1 MEKIPFS
8 LPLIDQDV
16 VNEMNDT
23 LLNTGWLTSG
33 PKVQLLENQIK
44 EFLNSKAVLCVNSWT
59 SGAMLILKWFG
70 IGYGDEVIIPS
81 YTYSATALAVLN
93 IGAIPIM
100 VDVKDDFTINVDE
113 IKNKISN
120 KTKAII
126 PVDIGGWV
134 CDYDRIFEL
143 VNDKNIMSL
152 FIPTTE
158 RQKKMGRILV
168 LSDAAH
174 SLGSIYKNQNIGNVA
189 DITVFSL
196 HSVKN
201 ITTGEGG
208 AISLNLKLPFNI
220 SEELRFLKCFSLN
233 GQNKTALEKNQ
244 GGGWKYDIIDQGLKV
259 NMPDICASVG
269 IAQMKKY
276 RATLL
281 PERKSIFEYYNNY
294 FSEFD
299 WAITPL
305 YKNEDS
311 ISSCHLYLLRF
322 KNISEEQRDEM
333 IRFITEEGVGVNVH
347 YIPMAML
354 TLFKNLGYKIEDY
367 PKTYELYHN
376 LISLP
381 VYNGLTEDKLKRIV
395 NSVKG
400 SYLKVIKINH

>member
-1 MEKIPFS
+1 MVMEKIPFS

-33 PKVQLLENQIK
+33 PKVQILENKLK
-44 EFLNSKAVLCVNSWT
+44 EFIDSKAVLCVNSWT
-59 SGAMLILKWFG
+59 SGAMLILRWFG
-70 IGYGDEVIIPS
+70 VGAGDEVIIPA
-81 YTYSATALAVLN
+81 YTYSATALCVLN
-93 IGAIPIM
+93 IGATPIM
-100 VDVKDDFTINVDE
+100 VDVNDDFTINVDE
-113 IKNKISN
+113 IKKKITS

-126 PVDIGGWV
+126 PVDLGGWV
-134 CDYDRIFEL
+134 CDYDKIFDL
-143 VNDKNIMSL
+143 INDKDVVSL
-152 FIPTTE
+152 FNPSTE
-158 RQKKMGRILV
+158 RQKKLGRILV

-174 SLGSIYKNQNIGNVA
+174 SLGSKYKNRNIGNVA

-208 AISLNLKLPFNI
+208 AISLNLNSPFNI
-220 SEELRFLKCFSLN
+220 EEEYKFLKCFSLN

-244 GGGWKYDIIDQGLKV
+244 GGGWRYDIIDQGLKV

-276 RATLL
+276 KSTLL
-281 PERKSIFEYYNNY
+281 PERVSIFEYYNNY
-294 FSEFD
+294 FSEFE

-305 YKNEDS
+305 YKNKDS

-333 IRFITEEGVGVNVH
+333 IKLITEDGVGVNVH

-376 LISLP
+376 LITLP
-381 VYNGLTEDKLKRIV
+381 VYNGLTEDKLMRVV
-395 NSVKG
+395 NSVKNA
-400 SYLKVIKINH
+400 YYKVCSK

>member
-33 PKVQLLENQIK
+33 PKVQILENKLK
-44 EFLNSKAVLCVNSWT
+44 EFIDSKAVLCVNSWT
-59 SGAMLILKWFG
+59 SGAMLILRWFG
-70 IGYGDEVIIPS
+70 VGAGDEVIIPA
-81 YTYSATALAVLN
+81 YTYSATALCVLN
-93 IGAIPIM
+93 IGATPIM
-100 VDVKDDFTINVDE
+100 VDVNDDFTINVDE
-113 IKNKISN
+113 IKKKITS

-126 PVDIGGWV
+126 PVDLGGWV
-134 CDYDRIFEL
+134 CDYDKIFDL
-143 VNDKNIMSL
+143 INDKDVVSL
-152 FIPTTE
+152 FNPSTE
-158 RQKKMGRILV
+158 RQKKLGRILV

-174 SLGSIYKNQNIGNVA
+174 SLGSKYKNRNIGNVA

-208 AISLNLKLPFNI
+208 AISLNLNSPFNI
-220 SEELRFLKCFSLN
+220 EEEYKFLKCFSLN

-244 GGGWKYDIIDQGLKV
+244 GGGWRYDIIDQGLKV

-276 RATLL
+276 KSTLL
-281 PERKSIFEYYNNY
+281 PERVSIFEYYNNY
-294 FSEFD
+294 FSEFE

-305 YKNEDS
+305 YKNKDS

-333 IRFITEEGVGVNVH
+333 IKLITEDGVGVNVH

-376 LISLP
+376 LITLP
-381 VYNGLTEDKLKRIV
+381 VYNGLTEDKLMRVV
-395 NSVKG
+395 NSVKNA
-400 SYLKVIKINH
+400 YYKVCSK

>member
-33 PKVQLLENQIK
+33 PKVQILEKILK
-44 EFLNSKAVLCVNSWT
+44 EYIDAKEVLCVNSWT

-70 IGYGDEVIIPS
+70 VGAGDEVIIPA

-93 IGAIPIM
+93 IGAKPIM
-100 VDVKDDFTINVDE
+100 VDVNDDFTINIDQ
-113 IKNKISN
+113 IKNKINSN
-120 KTKAII
+120 TKAII
-126 PVDIGGWV
+126 PVDLGGWP
-134 CDYDRIFEL
+134 CDYD
-143 VNDKNIMSL
+143 KL
-152 FIPTTE
+152 FDMINSDDIISKFNPKSE
-158 RQKKMGRILV
+158 RQEKLGRILIM
-168 LSDAAH
+168 SDAAH
-174 SLGSIYKNQNIGNVA
+174 SLGAIYKNKNIGTVA
-189 DITVFSL
+189 DITIFSL

-208 AISLNLKLPFNI
+208 AICLNLNESFDNK
-220 SEELRFLKCFSLN
+220 EEHKFLKCFSLN

-244 GGGWKYDIIDQGLKV
+244 NGGWRYDIIDQGLKV

-269 IAQMKKY
+269 IPQMKKY
-276 RATLL
+276 KSTLL
-281 PERKSIFEYYNNY
+281 PERISIFEYYNNY
-294 FSEFD
+294 FSKFD

-322 KNISEEQRDEM
+322 ENISETQRDEM
-333 IRFITEEGVGVNVH
+333 IKLITEDGIGVNVH

-354 TLFKNLGYKIEDY
+354 TLFKKLGYKIEDY
-367 PKTYELYHN
+367 PNTYNLYHN
-376 LISLP
+376 LITLP
-381 VYNGLTEDKLKRIV
+381 VYNGLSEDKLSRIV
-395 NSVKG
+395 HSVSKA
-400 SYLKVIKINH
+400 YETVIIK

>member
-1 MEKIPFS
+1 MVMEKIPFS

-33 PKVQLLENQIK
+33 PKVQILENKLK
-44 EFLNSKAVLCVNSWT
+44 EFIDSKAVLCVNSWT
-59 SGAMLILKWFG
+59 SGAMLILRWFG
-70 IGYGDEVIIPS
+70 VGAGDEVIIPA
-81 YTYSATALAVLN
+81 YTYSATALCVLN
-93 IGAIPIM
+93 IGATPIM
-100 VDVKDDFTINVDE
+100 VDVNDDFTINVDE
-113 IKNKISN
+113 IKKKITS

-126 PVDIGGWV
+126 PVDLGGWV
-134 CDYDRIFEL
+134 CDYDKIFDL
-143 VNDKNIMSL
+143 INDKDVVSL
-152 FIPTTE
+152 FNPSTE
-158 RQKKMGRILV
+158 RQKKLGRILV

-208 AISLNLKLPFNI
+208 AISLNLNSPFNI
-220 SEELRFLKCFSLN
+220 EEEYKFLKCFSLN

-244 GGGWKYDIIDQGLKV
+244 GGGWRYDIIDQGLKV

-276 RATLL
+276 KSTLL
-281 PERKSIFEYYNNY
+281 PERVSIFEYYNNY
-294 FSEFD
+294 FSEFE

-305 YKNEDS
+305 YKNKDS

-333 IRFITEEGVGVNVH
+333 IKLITEDGIGVNVH

-395 NSVKG
+395 NSVKD
-400 SYLKVIKINH
+400 SYLKVIQ